1 MLVRELVEYQ
11 RDVLTYLHMTGGD
24 KDTLSYFHRQHVKV
38 LETAAEENGIKS
50 LADLKDSFPLGSQ
63 AMKAYQ
69 AMEYWQWHE
78 KIKRMN

>member
-1 MLVRELVEYQ
+1 MLVRELLEYQ

-24 KDTLSYFHRQHVKV
+24 EDTLSYFHSQHVKV
-38 LETAAEENGIKS
+38 LETAAKERGIKS
-50 LADLKDSFPLGSQ
+50 PADLRDSIPLGSQ

-78 KIKRMN
+78 KIQRMI